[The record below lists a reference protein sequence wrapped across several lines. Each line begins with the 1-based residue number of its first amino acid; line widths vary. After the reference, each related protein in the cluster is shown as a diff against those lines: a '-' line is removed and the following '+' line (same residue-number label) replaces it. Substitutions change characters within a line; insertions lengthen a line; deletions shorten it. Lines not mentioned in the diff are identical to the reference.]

1 MSIISDIFSG
11 GAEGVLKGVGSLAKD
26 IRTAITGDDPL
37 TAEQKLKLSE
47 MASALEVAALAADVE
62 VIKGQA
68 AINMEE
74 AKSDSLFKS
83 GWRPAVGWVC
93 VAGLAFTFVVKPLL
107 PWVIQAGC
115 QLFGYV
121 STMPPM
127 PDIPMGD
134 LITLLVGML
143 GLGGMRTFEKIRGVP
158 AK

>member
-1 MSIISDIFSG
+1 
-11 GAEGVLKGVGSLAKD
+11 
-26 IRTAITGDDPL
+26 
-37 TAEQKLKLSE
+37 

-62 VIKGQA
+62 VIKGQT

-107 PWVIQAGC
+107 PWMVQVGC
-115 QLFGYV
+115 LIFGYV
-121 STMPPM
+121 SVLPPM
-127 PDIPMGD
+127 PDIPMAD
-134 LITLLVGML
+134 LVILLGGML
-143 GLGGMRTFEKIRGVP
+143 GLGGMRTFEKLRGVA

>member
-11 GAEGVLKGVGSLAKD
+11 GAEGVLKGVGGLAKD
-26 IRTAITGDDPL
+26 IRTAITGDEPL
-37 TAEQKLKLSE
+37 SADQKLKLSE

-62 VIKGQA
+62 VVKGQT

-93 VAGLAFTFVVKPLL
+93 VAGLLFTFVIKPLL
-107 PWVIQAGC
+107 PWSVQVSC
-115 QLFGYV
+115 LLFGYV
-121 STMPPM
+121 SALPPM

-143 GLGGMRTFEKIRGVP
+143 GLGGMRTFEKLRGVA